1 MRPTQLAAVLPVL
14 GEALASAGTSTPIAK
29 GYIVEYSQH
38 AVRRRQAEV
47 ADTPGIA
54 VVRTFDSAIFSGV
67 SIETESYN
75 ADTLAALPEVL
86 NVWPNSR
93 VQLLPV
99 VTAEVEE
106 GTTYQNFLTHNS
118 TGVNRLHDLGI
129 FGKGVKVGVVD
140 TGIAYNHSAETT
152 TNDVLIESFLYAYD
166 DGMDI
171 ITASIGA
178 PVGWAENAWAVVA
191 DRLVDEGVIVTISA
205 GNNGEDGLFRGGSGA
220 LGRNVLGVASTD
232 TEVYPLA
239 AFDVTFEP
247 NNTSRFGY
255 LPATEAF
262 PSSVRNWPVIPL
274 TLDTTVPDDAC
285 SPFPAGSPD
294 LSQAVALV
302 RRGTCSFTVKQAN
315 LEALGARHILIYT
328 DTRPIVVG
336 FTDRNSS
343 IFGMITAEAGATIV
357 ESVAAGGKVTA
368 DFSLD
373 PRIVVDMESSNGGA
387 PSIFTSWGGANDLQL
402 KPDIAAPGGDV
413 YSTWRDGSFRLSS
426 GTSMACPYVAGVA
439 ALWIG
444 AHGGRHVHGKGFAKQ
459 LRQRIISSGTSV
471 PWTDGSSVNND
482 FVAPVAQ
489 IGGGL
494 VNAWKVVQYQ
504 TRLEFDPLALNDT
517 RYFSRYHD
525 ITVFNEGDEPV
536 SYTWSVEHGAG
547 VEALGD
553 LPSIGVGGFARRL
566 KSYAELRPMTLEVEV
581 SLPRAFTLQPGQSK
595 TVSVG
600 FGNPDTLGWNAPSLP
615 VYGGKITV
623 SGSND
628 EQLSVPF
635 FGVAA
640 DLRRTVVP
648 VVHEG
653 YPVATTG
660 VQDVAIS
667 SNTSVSFDLA
677 AQDFVKLTSRL
688 AWGSRQVR
696 LDVFQAGWT
705 ERSQRRWRYPPI
717 VGEDGHVGS
726 ATSWDDCM
734 TEDVFDP
741 AIHDANDTISLPTHN
756 VSRNTEIESQQYR
769 YCWFGK
775 LANGSQITPG
785 RYGLRYA
792 VLKPFSR
799 PEAAESWEVFRVPD
813 FDITGQY

>member
-1 MRPTQLAAVLPVL
+1 
-14 GEALASAGTSTPIAK
+14 
-29 GYIVEYSQH
+29 
-38 AVRRRQAEV
+38 
-47 ADTPGIA
+47 
-54 VVRTFDSAIFSGV
+54 
-67 SIETESYN
+67 
-75 ADTLAALPEVL
+75 
-86 NVWPNSR
+86 
-93 VQLLPV
+93 
-99 VTAEVEE
+99 
-106 GTTYQNFLTHNS
+106 
-118 TGVNRLHDLGI
+118 
-129 FGKGVKVGVVD
+129 
-140 TGIAYNHSAETT
+140 
-152 TNDVLIESFLYAYD
+152 
-166 DGMDI
+166 
-171 ITASIGA
+171 
-178 PVGWAENAWAVVA
+178 
-191 DRLVDEGVIVTISA
+191 
-205 GNNGEDGLFRGGSGA
+205 
-220 LGRNVLGVASTD
+220 
-232 TEVYPLA
+232 
-239 AFDVTFEP
+239 
-247 NNTSRFGY
+247 
-255 LPATEAF
+255 
-262 PSSVRNWPVIPL
+262 
-274 TLDTTVPDDAC
+274 
-285 SPFPAGSPD
+285 
-294 LSQAVALV
+294 
-302 RRGTCSFTVKQAN
+302 
-315 LEALGARHILIYT
+315 
-328 DTRPIVVG
+328 
-336 FTDRNSS
+336 
-343 IFGMITAEAGATIV
+343 
-357 ESVAAGGKVTA
+357 
-368 DFSLD
+368 
-373 PRIVVDMESSNGGA
+373 MESSNGGA

-444 AHGGRHVHGKGFAKQ
+444 VHGGRHVHGKGFAKQ

-471 PWTDGSSVNND
+471 SWTDGFSVNND

-547 VEALGD
+547 VEAFGY
-553 LPSIGVGGFARRL
+553 LPSIGVGGVARRL

-581 SLPRAFTLQPGQSK
+581 SLPRAFILQPGQSK

-600 FGNPDTLGWNAPSLP
+600 FGNPDTLGWNASSLP

-635 FGVAA
+635 FGVGA
-640 DLRRTVVP
+640 DLKRTVGP

-667 SNTSVSFDLA
+667 SNTSISFDLA
-677 AQDFVKLTSRL
+677 AQDFFKLTSRL

-705 ERSQRRWRYPPI
+705 ERSLRRWRYPPI

-734 TEDVFDP
+734 TVDVFDP
-741 AIHDANDTISLPTHN
+741 AIHDANETISLPTHD

-775 LANGSQITPG
+775 LANGSQIAPG

-799 PEAAESWEVFRVPD
+799 PEASESWEVFRVPD